1 MRLLSRRQWLRGGL
15 ALAGLSVL
23 SGCGLVP
30 FASRG
35 PAQTA
40 QMRRIAYLAV
50 GTYEPAE
57 AAFRQ
62 GLAELGYV
70 EGGNVVIEWRFAERS
85 EDVPALAAELVR
97 LPVELIVTQGG
108 TVNAARDATAMIPI
122 VVATSG
128 DPVAQGLAS
137 SLAHPGGNITGLTT
151 LAPTLG
157 RKRLELLKDTAPEAA
172 RVAVLWNPGNA
183 IKVLEFKQA
192 QAAATALGLTLE
204 SLEVR
209 GADDFDNAFDTAT
222 ARRFDGLDVLSEG
235 LISANIARI
244 LDFALG
250 NRLPSVF
257 EQGEFVAGGGLISYG
272 PNTPDLWRR
281 AAVYVDKILRG
292 AKPADLPIEQPTRF
306 DFAVNLKTARALGIT
321 VPPTVLAQATEV
333 LQ

>member
-1 MRLLSRRQWLRGGL
+1 M
-15 ALAGLSVL
+15 
-23 SGCGLVP
+23 P
-30 FASRG
+30 
-35 PAQTA
+35 
-40 QMRRIAYLAV
+40 RIGYLAV

-62 GLAELGYV
+62 GLGDLGYV
-70 EGGNVVIEWRFAERS
+70 ERGNLIIEWRFAERS
-85 EDVPALAAELVR
+85 DDVPALAAELAR

-108 TVNAARDATAMIPI
+108 TVNAARDVSATIPI

-157 RKRLELLKDTAPEAA
+157 RKRLELLKETAPEATH
-172 RVAVLWNPGNA
+172 VGVLWNPGNA
-183 IKVLEFKQA
+183 IKVLEFKQV
-192 QAAATALGLTLE
+192 QAAANALRLTLE

-209 GADDFDNAFDTAT
+209 GPEDFDNAFDA
-222 ARRFDGLDVLSEG
+222 AVSRRFDGLDVLSEG
-235 LISANIARI
+235 LISLHIARI

-257 EQGEFVAGGGLISYG
+257 EQREFVASGGLISYG

-281 AAVYVDKILRG
+281 AAAYVDKILKG
-292 AKPADLPIEQPTRF
+292 ANPADLPIEQPTTF
-306 DFAVNLKTARALGIT
+306 DFAVNLKTAQALGIT
-321 VPPTVLAQATEV
+321 VSPTVLAQATEV